1 MPCAS
6 QLDPVTMREGVLSIW
21 GELSPRDSNQEAA
34 TNYCGPPSCAH
45 VEAGG
50 AGGDDNGQAHKANQ
64 AVGHSG
70 TETSC
75 LLSLV

>member
-1 MPCAS
+1 MQCAS
-6 QLDPVTMREGVLSIW
+6 RLDPVTIREDVPSVW

-34 TNYCGPPSCAH
+34 TNYCGPPSCTH

-50 AGGDDNGQAHKANQ
+50 AGGADNGQAHKAIQ
-64 AVGHSG
+64 AVGCSG

-75 LLSLV
+75 LLSQV